1 MAINR
6 LVIVGCGAAKQDDRS
21 KAKDLYTSTYF
32 RKKREYAETVG
43 DAWLILSAQHGL
55 LHPNQEV
62 DPYDTTIGDLT
73 DSQLDELAHSVGMTL
88 IDYIATLFGR
98 SSEQN
103 QIIVLAGRSY
113 INPLKER
120 EAFSAGIGETFVY
133 PLQQNNLGGIGEQMA
148 WLGDRIDAHACEQT
162 QLPIEASGGM
172 EQ

>member
-6 LVIVGCGAAKQDDRS
+6 LVIVGCGAAKQDHRS

-32 RKKREYAETVG
+32 KKKREYAETVG
-43 DAWLILSAQHGL
+43 TRWLILSAEHGL
-55 LHPNQEV
+55 IKP
-62 DPYDTTIGDLT
+62 DRDIAPYDTRITDLCEDELDEFAHRIGMALIDHVATLITIGVEIT
-73 DSQLDELAHSVGMTL
+73 EIV
-88 IDYIATLFGR
+88 
-98 SSEQN
+98 
-103 QIIVLAGRSY
+103 VLAGRSY

-120 EAFSAGIGETFVY
+120 EAFSAGIDETVVY
-133 PLQQNNLGGIGEQMA
+133 PFQQNNLGGIGEQMA